1 MLARLPV
8 LLIAL
13 VILGFGFGIVER
25 LWPSLRGQKRLRP
38 GMFTD
43 IAYFVFSGTLGR
55 LLTGIFAFIVIV
67 LAARILGVG
76 LTGEQLR
83 GLAPRETS
91 VGHWPIGLQ
100 LIAFIVL
107 ADFLSYW
114 QHRAFHTF
122 SRLWRF
128 HAVHHSSTTLDWLSA
143 ARVHPLNDAL
153 ATAAV
158 ATPLLLLGFSARTLG
173 AYLPLLTLYAI
184 ALHANVSWSYGPLR
198 YVIASPAFHR
208 WHHSNAPEAIDKNF
222 AGLMPLWDVI
232 FGTLYLPKDLRAT
245 SFGVNGEPVPGSFLP
260 QMLYPFRARSEPAE
274 AANAA

>member
-13 VILGFGFGIVER
+13 IVLGIGFGAVER

-38 GMFTD
+38 GMLTD
-43 IAYFVFSGTLGR
+43 ITYFFFSGTLGR
-55 LLTGIFAFIVIV
+55 LLSGVFAFIVIV
-67 LAARILGVG
+67 IAARILGVG
-76 LTGEQLR
+76 PTGEQLR
-83 GLAPRETS
+83 GLAARETS
-91 VGHWPIGLQ
+91 ISRWPVGLQ

-114 QHRAFHTF
+114 QHRAFHSF
-122 SRLWRF
+122 GRLWRI

-153 ATAAV
+153 STAIV

-222 AGLMPLWDVI
+222 AGLLPLWDAL

-245 SFGVNGEPVPGSFLP
+245 SFGVSGEPVPGSFLP
-260 QMLYPFRARSEPAE
+260 QLVYPFRPPART
-274 AANAA
+274 AA